1 MATLDIIILAIIAFG
16 LIRGMRTGFIRQ
28 VTTLAGIVVAFVAAA
43 TFMDDAGNLF
53 EQYTGMVPELAP
65 LAGFVAIFLLCR
77 LFIRLFG
84 FALDDVAEKA
94 KLGGLNRLAG
104 GATGALKAVIVMSL
118 AFLFVGFLEL
128 PSAPARASSEFYKP
142 VSEFVPEAWQYLSR
156 QSPAFE
162 DMRKELERRLRE
174 GSGALPV

>member
-1 MATLDIIILAIIAFG
+1 MATLDIIILAVLAFG

-28 VTTLAGIVVAFVAAA
+28 ITTLAGIVVAFVAAA
-43 TFMDDAGNLF
+43 VFMDDAGRLF
-53 EQYTGMVPELAP
+53 SEYTGMALELAP
-65 LAGFVAIFLLCR
+65 LAGFVTIFLVCR

-84 FALDDVAEKA
+84 FALDDAAEKV

-104 GATGALKAVIVMSL
+104 GATGALKAVVIMSL
-118 AFLFVGFLEL
+118 AFILVGFLEL
-128 PSAPARASSEFYKP
+128 PSAPARASSEFYRP
-142 VSEFVPEAWQYLSR
+142 VTEFVPDAWQYLSR

-162 DMRKELERRLRE
+162 EMRKELEKRLRE